1 MGQIARPK
9 ELPPIMFAFWG
20 KSYAPDDAPAM
31 HSVPHHCLDV
41 AAAATVLLP
50 IFPPPINIP
59 AASVVALIALHDV
72 GKFTRPFQAKVQ
84 ALWPTASLGPFNTP
98 PAGYPHD
105 QTGYALMTGP
115 LAELIAPLFGNWTA
129 AARQPLLR
137 AVAGHHGRPPIVTLG
152 AAVLPRSVACTA
164 CLEAAAEF
172 LESVFTLLAPP
183 ALPKLSARDRG
194 RAICGA
200 LRMQARCTSRRSLA
214 CRDARRPKAPLVM

>member
-1 MGQIARPK
+1 
-9 ELPPIMFAFWG
+9 MFAFWG

-137 AVAGHHGRPPIVTLG
+137 AVAGHHGRVRPLS
-152 AAVLPRSVACTA
+152 RSERLCCHVAWPA
-164 CLEAAAEF
+164 R
-172 LESVFTLLAPP
+172 P
-183 ALPKLSARDRG
+183 ALRRPPSSLSRCSRCLRLRHSPNSAR
-194 RAICGA
+194 AIEVEQYA
-200 LRMQARCTSRRSLA
+200 APFA
-214 CRDARRPKAPLVM
+214 CKLDARPADLSRAAMHAGPKPLW